1 MNNNLLQIKIKQRLN
16 KLASFDYD
24 NLECWMVQEAFNKAQ
39 LEWVRRMIYGINT
52 RKEGSEQSTGLVDDL
67 RVLMKSVDLLPIT
80 DKKTFFEATLPGDY
94 LYYVRADVYA
104 NSTCC
109 PDKRKMVVYEAEE
122 ANMGVLLTSDTKGP
136 SFEWAETLSTLVGD
150 KIRVYTNGEF
160 NITDIG
166 LVYYRLPRTI
176 QFLGCVNP
184 STGQTFTANQ
194 ECEFKDDIAEILVDQ
209 AAAILAG
216 DIESMNQYQRESQ
229 EVQKN
234 S

>member
-16 KLASFDYD
+16 KLASLDYD
-24 NLECWMVQEAFNKAQ
+24 NIECWQIEEAFNKAQ

-67 RVLMKSVDLLPIT
+67 RILLKSADLKSVEKP
-80 DKKTFFEATLPGDY
+80 TFFEATLPADY
-94 LYYVRADVYA
+94 LYYVRTDVHA
-104 NSTCC
+104 NSECC
-109 PDKRKMVVYEAEE
+109 PDKRRMTVYEVEE

-150 KIRVYTNGEF
+150 KLRVYTNGEF
-160 NITDIG
+160 NITDMS
-166 LVYYRLPRTI
+166 LVYYRVPKQV

-184 STGQTFTANQ
+184 STGQAYTANQ

-209 AAAILAG
+209 ATAILAG
-216 DIESMNQYQRESQ
+216 DIENINQYQRESQ

>member
-16 KLASFDYD
+16 KLASLDYD
-24 NLECWMVQEAFNKAQ
+24 NIECWMVQEAFNKAQ
-39 LEWVRRMIYGINT
+39 LEWVRRMVYGLNS
-52 RKEGSEQSTGLVDDL
+52 RREGSEQSTGLVDDL
-67 RVLMKSVDLLPIT
+67 RILLKSQDLTPVD
-80 DKKTFFEATLPGDY
+80 KQTFFEATLPADY
-94 LYYVRADVYA
+94 LYYVRTDVYA

-109 PDKRKMVVYEAEE
+109 PDKRKMVVYEVEE

-150 KIRVYTNGEF
+150 KLRVYTNGEF
-160 NITDIG
+160 NITDMG
-166 LVYYRLPRTI
+166 LVYYRLPKTV
-176 QFLGCVNP
+176 QFQGCVNP
-184 STGQTFTANQ
+184 STGTAYTANQ

-216 DIESMNQYQRESQ
+216 DIESMNQYQRASQ

>member
-1 MNNNLLQIKIKQRLN
+1 M
-16 KLASFDYD
+16 DYD
-24 NLECWMVQEAFNKAQ
+24 NIECWMVQEAFNKAQ
-39 LEWVRRMIYGINT
+39 LEWVRRMIYGLNT
-52 RKEGSEQSTGLVDDL
+52 RREGSEQSTGLVDDL
-67 RVLMKSVDLLPIT
+67 RILLKSEDLTPV
-80 DKKTFFEATLPGDY
+80 DKKTFFEATLPADY

-104 NSTCC
+104 NSECC

-122 ANMGVLLTSDTKGP
+122 ANMGILLTSDTKGP

-160 NITDIG
+160 NITDVGI
-166 LVYYRLPRTI
+166 VYYRLPKTV
-176 QFLGCVNP
+176 QFQGCVNP
-184 STGQTFTANQ
+184 STGVAYTANQ
-194 ECEFKDDIAEILVDQ
+194 ECEFKDDVAEVLVDQ